1 MGSLSGWRPVI
12 LVLVLGVAA
21 EREAAAYTDPGSGAL
36 LWQVIASAFVGL
48 MFYGRKVLNWTRR
61 RNNRED

>member
-1 MGSLSGWRPVI
+1 
-12 LVLVLGVAA
+12 VLGIAS

-36 LWQVIASAFVGL
+36 LWQIIASAFVGL

-61 RNNRED
+61 RNDREN